1 MKIYVIMLAGGKGSR
16 MNASVNK
23 VLIPVCGKTVIA
35 RSIEAF
41 VPFVDEI
48 FLPYRRLTRILFL
61 YTTLRDVWWITD

>member
-1 MKIYVIMLAGGKGSR
+1 MHVQGYRRRLISGHGAKQNMKIYVIMLAGGKGSR

-41 VPFVDEI
+41 VPFAD
-48 FLPYRRLTRILFL
+48 
-61 YTTLRDVWWITD
+61 